1 MAATKTGPDDVGC
14 IVWALGEFF
23 FFFFFIFF
31 ATNKNFIAY
40 ISSNIQTEEQWKVAT
55 TKTGSNN
62 AYGIV

>member
-1 MAATKTGPDDVGC
+1 MAATKTGPDDAGC
-14 IVWALGEFF
+14 VVWALGEYFF
-23 FFFFFIFF
+23 FFVFF

-40 ISSNIQTEEQWKVAT
+40 ISSNIQTEEQWRVAT